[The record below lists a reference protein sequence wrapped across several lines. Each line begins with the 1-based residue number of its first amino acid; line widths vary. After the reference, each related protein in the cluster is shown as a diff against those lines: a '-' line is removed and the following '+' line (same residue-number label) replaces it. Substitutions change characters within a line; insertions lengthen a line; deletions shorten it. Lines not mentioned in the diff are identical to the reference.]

1 MDRLSRDSELELEI
15 DIADEIDISKE
26 EFDES
31 PSPSD
36 TRSERRFAE
45 LSESNVKKF
54 ENLCNDFKEDES
66 INDKQKEDFNKNP
79 VVKELTVEE
88 AMEALHCE
96 ETSPAPAPE
105 SGISEFAFKEPY
117 CVTTENNIESGNLE
131 IVDDEIDQI
140 EKSTLE
146 KSESSINN
154 TNPQNNSKETEE
166 TNNMID
172 INSNLDNASAEKEGD
187 SELVI
192 EDHSSDKKPKS
203 PPDSNFPIRE
213 LQKEDC
219 STCQVCE
226 VSIMMR
232 HGLKEYNISL
242 VYYQVPFK
250 PTVNITWNIV
260 TLQLH
265 FQCECGAQ
273 YCVPNISTK

>member
-1 MDRLSRDSELELEI
+1 MSKDSELELEI

-31 PSPSD
+31 LSPSD

-66 INDKQKEDFNKNP
+66 INDQQKEDYNKNP
-79 VVKELTVEE
+79 VAKELTVEE

-96 ETSPAPAPE
+96 TSPAPE

-117 CVTTENNIESGNLE
+117 CVTTKNIIESGNLE
-131 IVDDEIDQI
+131 ILDDEIDQI

-146 KSESSINN
+146 NSESSINN
-154 TNPQNNSKETEE
+154 TDPQNNNKETEE
-166 TNNMID
+166 TNNMTT
-172 INSNLDNASAEKEGD
+172 INSNLDNASEEKEGN

-192 EDHSSDKKPKS
+192 EDHSSGEKPKS
-203 PPDSNFPIRE
+203 PPVSNFPIRE

-226 VSIMMR
+226 VSIMC
-232 HGLKEYNISL
+232 HGLE
-242 VYYQVPFK
+242 
-250 PTVNITWNIV
+250 
-260 TLQLH
+260 
-265 FQCECGAQ
+265 E
-273 YCVPNISTK
+273 